1 MSGHKKVV
9 EIYHQFGAKKGHH
22 AEVKMIEN
30 SKKIFFWG
38 KSVGLCGE
46 IHPGQNFV
54 IFVFDYVMRPL
65 CLVESQTLDAA

>member
-30 SKKIFFWG
+30 SKKYFFGG
-38 KSVGLCGE
+38 KSVATVVR
-46 IHPGQNFV
+46 FT
-54 IFVFDYVMRPL
+54 
-65 CLVESQTLDAA
+65 LVKTLLSLSLNSKKNL